1 MTIPQRRKIL
11 EGGQFAQGQGLDQV
25 FLTPDQSLEISPSS
39 IRLVTH
45 RSSDSS
51 LTQEA
56 PCVLPAAI
64 IAGRQAGQGNT
75 KEHTQRERQSRE
87 GWS

>member
-1 MTIPQRRKIL
+1 MTIPQRRKTP
-11 EGGQFAQGQGLDQV
+11 EAGQFAQGQDLDQV
-25 FLTPDQSLEISPSS
+25 FMTPDQSLDMSPSS
-39 IRLVTH
+39 TRLASH

-64 IAGRQAGQGNT
+64 RAGRQAGQDNT